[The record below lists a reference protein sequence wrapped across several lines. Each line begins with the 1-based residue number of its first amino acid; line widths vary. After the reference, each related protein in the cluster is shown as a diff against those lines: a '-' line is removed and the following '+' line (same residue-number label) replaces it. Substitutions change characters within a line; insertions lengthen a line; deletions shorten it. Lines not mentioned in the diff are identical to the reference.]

1 MIDDIDDKLSEIA
14 FKVDDIITALIEEYK
29 SIDTLSLTSII
40 TARLVLIN
48 DFTGNG
54 ERYRALLASV
64 PQMDLKRGANRD
76 TIVH

>member
-1 MIDDIDDKLSEIA
+1 MIDDVDDKLSEIA
-14 FKVDDIITALIEEYK
+14 FKVDDILTALIEEYK
-29 SIDTLSLTSII
+29 IDTLSLTSII

-64 PQMDLKRGANRD
+64 PQMDLKRGTNRD

>member
-14 FKVDDIITALIEEYK
+14 FKVDDILTALIEEYK
-29 SIDTLSLTSII
+29 IDTLSLTSII

-64 PQMDLKRGANRD
+64 PKMDLKRGANRD

>member
-1 MIDDIDDKLSEIA
+1 MIDDVDDKLSEIA
-14 FKVDDIITALIEEYK
+14 FKVDDILTALIEEYK
-29 SIDTLSLTSII
+29 IDTLSLTSII

>member
-14 FKVDDIITALIEEYK
+14 FKVDDILTALIEEYK
-29 SIDTLSLTSII
+29 IDTLSLTSII

>member
-1 MIDDIDDKLSEIA
+1 MIDDVDDKLSESA
-14 FKVDDIITALIEEYK
+14 FKVDDILTALIEEYK
-29 SIDTLSLTSII
+29 IDTLSLTSII

>member
-1 MIDDIDDKLSEIA
+1 MIDDDKLSEIT
-14 FKVDDIITALIEEYK
+14 FKVDDILTALIEEYK
-29 SIDTLSLTSII
+29 IDTLSLTSII

>member
-1 MIDDIDDKLSEIA
+1 MIDDKLSEIA

-29 SIDTLSLTSII
+29 IDTLSLTSII

>member
-1 MIDDIDDKLSEIA
+1 MIDDVDDKLSEIA
-14 FKVDDIITALIEEYK
+14 FKVDDILTALIEEYK
-29 SIDTLSLTSII
+29 IDTLSLTSII

-64 PQMDLKRGANRD
+64 PKMDLKRGANRD

>member
-1 MIDDIDDKLSEIA
+1 MTDDIDDKLSEIA
-14 FKVDDIITALIEEYK
+14 FKVDDILTALIEEYK
-29 SIDTLSLTSII
+29 IDTLSLTSII